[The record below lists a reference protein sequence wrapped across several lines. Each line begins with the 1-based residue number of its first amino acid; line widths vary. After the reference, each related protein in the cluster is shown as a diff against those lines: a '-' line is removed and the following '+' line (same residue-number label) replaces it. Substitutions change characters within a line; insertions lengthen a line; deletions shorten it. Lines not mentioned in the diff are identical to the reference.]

1 MISLLQSFAG
11 GVCFGLGAAF
21 AVTVC
26 ALFIRRNDKVQAAD
40 IKAHYKS
47 VEERLKRQA
56 DAVVQIAAMMDE
68 ERRNK

>member
-21 AVTVC
+21 AVVLC
-26 ALFIRRNDKVQAAD
+26 ALLIRRSDKQSVAE
-40 IKAHYKS
+40 IRGHYKA
-47 VEERLKRQA
+47 VEERLARQA